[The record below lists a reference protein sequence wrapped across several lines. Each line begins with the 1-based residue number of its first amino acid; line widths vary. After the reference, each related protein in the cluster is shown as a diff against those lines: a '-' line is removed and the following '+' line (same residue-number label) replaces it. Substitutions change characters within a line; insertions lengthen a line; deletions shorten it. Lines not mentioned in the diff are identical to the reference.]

1 MRHFLP
7 RAAASCARPE
17 RRRGFTLIE
26 LLITIAIAGI
36 LAAIAAPAFQ
46 SIFVTMRLSAY
57 ANDLV
62 ATSMLARSTAISQ
75 NAVVSMCPSSDGATC
90 SDGGGWENGYLIVCQ
105 SNDGAVCSNAPST
118 TPSTIVLHRQAK
130 AAAGWRVIPSEGVSS
145 IVFQPTG
152 SGSTTASL
160 TICRSLPSPGT
171 NERIVRISPTGRASV
186 TKTTTG
192 SCS

>member
-1 MRHFLP
+1 MRHSLP
-7 RAAASCARPE
+7 RAAASCAQPA
-17 RRRGFTLIE
+17 RRRGFTVIE
-26 LLITIAIAGI
+26 LMVTLAIAGI
-36 LAAIAAPAFQ
+36 LAAMAVPAFQ
-46 SIFVTMRLSAY
+46 SVFLTMRLSTY

-62 ATSMLARSTAISQ
+62 AASMLARSTAISQ
-75 NAVVSMCPSSDGATC
+75 NAGVSMCPSSDGATC
-90 SDGGGWENGYLIVCQ
+90 GGSGWENGYLIVCQ
-105 SNDGAVCSNAPST
+105 SNDGAVCTNTASA
-118 TPSTIVLHRQAK
+118 TPTTIVLHRQAK
-130 AAAGWRVIPSEGVSS
+130 TADGWKITPADGLSS

-160 TICRSLPSPGT
+160 TICRLLPSPGT

>member
-1 MRHFLP
+1 MRHSLP
-7 RAAASCARPE
+7 RAAASCAQPA
-17 RRRGFTLIE
+17 RRRGFTVIE
-26 LLITIAIAGI
+26 LMVTLAIAGI
-36 LAAIAAPAFQ
+36 LAAMAVPAFQ
-46 SIFVTMRLSAY
+46 SVFLTMRLSTY

-62 ATSMLARSTAISQ
+62 AASMLARSTAISQ

-90 SDGGGWENGYLIVCQ
+90 GGSGWENGYLIVCQ
-105 SNDGAVCSNAPST
+105 SNDGAVCTNTASA

-130 AAAGWRVIPSEGVSS
+130 TADGWKITPADGLSS

-160 TICRSLPSPGT
+160 TICRLLPSPGT